1 MQLLQSH
8 YHFTCACAR
17 CAVDIDSTAED
28 HAVGGWKCAASRRCA
43 KAGGLV
49 LLSVDEYDDS
59 SDDDS
64 GSCCNTG
71 VCTLCGRTA
80 DAEPLLVSVYSE
92 FLLMCKW

>member
-17 CAVDIDSTAED
+17 CAASDSNTAED
-28 HAVGGWKCAASRRCA
+28 HAVGGWRCAASRRCA

-49 LLSVDEYDDS
+49 LLSVDEYEDS
-59 SDDDS
+59 NSSNDGTS
-64 GSCCNTG
+64 GCTTG

-80 DAEPLLVSVYSE
+80 DAEPLLVRVHSVV
-92 FLLMCKW
+92 LLMC